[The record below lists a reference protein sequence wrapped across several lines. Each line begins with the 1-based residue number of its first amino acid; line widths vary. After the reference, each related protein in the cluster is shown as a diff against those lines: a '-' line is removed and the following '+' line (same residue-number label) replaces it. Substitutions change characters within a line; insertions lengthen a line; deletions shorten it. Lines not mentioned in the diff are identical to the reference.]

1 MDFISADVPPSE
13 EKRKATLEKARQ
25 NVYHHLL
32 LEAFPGFLI
41 VLDQELCYV
50 IGTGSQIAARFG
62 FADPQ
67 ELSGLPVAELF
78 RHTADGDF
86 AKQLVAGCRA
96 VLADSRPL
104 RYKAALRFADG
115 KQTHMAVS
123 LSPVLDHKAV
133 SLGVMVLLD
142 DVTELVES
150 LSVPASQKEASPS
163 QSMPPQP
170 DTQPE
175 EEEGVADS
183 FQIIDARALV
193 VDDNEINLLVAEE
206 LLHSSGLEVVCAAS
220 GSDAVREAKDARFDL
235 IFMDHMMPDMD
246 GVEATA
252 QIRDLGGWNAGV
264 PIIALTANDD
274 PGMREFFLEHKMS
287 DYLSKPLDVGQ
298 LNGKLLRWLPA
309 DKIIR
314 ESSAQ
319 SPVENVEIPLESA
332 EERPLKSSLLRQVE
346 QSCPIHVREA
356 LTQIGGSEDVYL
368 SILQTFLGG
377 VKHTLSVLPIY
388 VEEQRWDDF
397 RIKIHGEKSAM
408 ANIGANDL
416 SDAARELEL
425 AAIDGDHD
433 YIRENTYDFCAQ
445 LDVLRDQLVAVL
457 PLREEKAKQTADEHN
472 SHDLLQEAAEIGAL
486 VDALENEQA
495 LGMMEP
501 LLSRSYGEQ
510 QDRLLEDIRLAIED
524 FQYDR
529 VTDLL
534 KELVEMQGAAS

>member
-1 MDFISADVPPSE
+1 MDLISADVPPSE

-32 LEAFPGFLI
+32 LEAFPGILI

-50 IGTGSQIAARFG
+50 IGTDTQVAGRLG
-62 FADPQ
+62 FTDPQ

-78 RHTADGDF
+78 CRTADDDF
-86 AKQLVAGCRA
+86 AKKLVAGCRA
-96 VLADSRPL
+96 VLADSKPL
-104 RYKAALRFADG
+104 RYTAVLRFADD

-142 DVTELVES
+142 DVTEWIQ
-150 LSVPASQKEASPS
+150 SVSIPATQKEASSP

-170 DTQPE
+170 E
-175 EEEGVADS
+175 EEEAIDS
-183 FQIIDARALV
+183 FQIKDAKALV

-246 GVEATA
+246 GVEATT
-252 QIRDLGGWNAGV
+252 QIRDLGGWNAQV

-274 PGMREFFLEHKMS
+274 PGMREFFINNRMS

-298 LNGKLLRWLPA
+298 LNSKLLRWLPA

-314 ESSAQ
+314 ESPAQ

-332 EERPLKSSLLRQVE
+332 EGRPLKSSLLRQVE

-408 ANIGANDL
+408 ANVGASDL
-416 SDAARELEL
+416 SDMARELEL

-433 YIRENTYDFCAQ
+433 YIRENIYDFCAQ

-457 PLREEKAKQTADEHN
+457 PLREEKTRQTADEHN

-486 VDALENEQA
+486 VDALENERA

-529 VTDLL
+529 VSDLL